1 MPAGFRHVMG
11 RSEPHCK
18 SISQKCQVLDGAGIL
33 CRNAGNM
40 GSRQSVM
47 EPASTKGTGRPTDI
61 LSRLGK
67 RSLVFVGL
75 MGAGK
80 TAIGRRVAQL
90 LGLQFVD
97 SDHEIEAAARMSIPD
112 LFENYGE
119 AEFRSL
125 ERRVISRL
133 LKSGPQ
139 VVATGG
145 GAFMNEQ
152 TRRAITR
159 NGVSVWLNADLE
171 TLLER
176 VSRRQNRPL
185 LQNADPG
192 EVLQKLIDER
202 YPVYT
207 RADVEVM
214 SRDAAR
220 EIIADEVID
229 AIAAHLAKR
238 KFRRGTGI

>member
-1 MPAGFRHVMG
+1 MDAE
-11 RSEPHCK
+11 SANK
-18 SISQKCQVLDGAGIL
+18 
-33 CRNAGNM
+33 
-40 GSRQSVM
+40 
-47 EPASTKGTGRPTDI
+47 TGKPTDI
-61 LSRLGK
+61 LDRLGK

-80 TAIGRRVAQL
+80 TAIGRRVAQV

-112 LFENYGE
+112 LFESYGE

-139 VVATGG
+139 VIATGG
-145 GAFMNEQ
+145 GAYMNEQ
-152 TRRAITR
+152 TRRAVAR

-185 LQNADPG
+185 LQNADPA
-192 EVLQKLIDER
+192 EVLQKLMDER
-202 YPVYT
+202 YPFYAN
-207 RADVEVM
+207 ADVVVM

-220 EIIADEVID
+220 ETIADEVID
-229 AIAAHLAKR
+229 ALAAHLAKR
-238 KFRRGTGI
+238 KFRRGSGS

>member
-1 MPAGFRHVMG
+1 
-11 RSEPHCK
+11 
-18 SISQKCQVLDGAGIL
+18 
-33 CRNAGNM
+33 
-40 GSRQSVM
+40 M
-47 EPASTKGTGRPTDI
+47 EPASVSGTGKPTDI
-61 LSRLGK
+61 LNRLGK

-112 LFENYGE
+112 LFESYGE

-139 VVATGG
+139 VIATGG

-159 NGVSVWLNADLE
+159 HGVSVWLNAELD

-185 LQNADPG
+185 LHNADPV

-202 YPVYT
+202 YPLYSK
-207 RADVEVM
+207 ADVGVM
-214 SRDAAR
+214 SRDATR
-220 EIIADEVID
+220 ETIADEVID
-229 AIAAHLAKR
+229 ALAAHLAKR
-238 KFRRGTGI
+238 KFRRGSGN

>member
-1 MPAGFRHVMG
+1 MDAESANKAG
-11 RSEPHCK
+11 K
-18 SISQKCQVLDGAGIL
+18 
-33 CRNAGNM
+33 
-40 GSRQSVM
+40 
-47 EPASTKGTGRPTDI
+47 PTDI
-61 LSRLGK
+61 LDRLGK

-80 TAIGRRVAQL
+80 TAIGRRVAQV

-112 LFENYGE
+112 LFESYGE

-139 VVATGG
+139 VIATGG
-145 GAFMNEQ
+145 GAYMNEQ
-152 TRRAITR
+152 TRRAVAR

-185 LQNADPG
+185 LQNADPA
-192 EVLQKLIDER
+192 EVLRKLMDER
-202 YPVYT
+202 YPFYAN
-207 RADVEVM
+207 ADVVVM

-220 EIIADEVID
+220 ETIADEVID
-229 AIAAHLAKR
+229 ALAAHLAKR
-238 KFRRGTGI
+238 KFRRGSGS